1 MMESEYCNQE
11 DGSLGYQNQLEEQ
24 REIQKL
30 KRRNKDK
37 GD

>member
-11 DGSLGYQNQLEEQ
+11 DGSPGYQNQLEEQ

>member
-1 MMESEYCNQE
+1 MESEYGNQE
-11 DGSLGYQNQLEEQ
+11 DGTISYQNQQDEQ